1 MAEEQGII
9 NYDPATTNLLLDRM
23 YRNRDSFP
31 FDTEVKPE
39 SEKGITS
46 GAVYKA
52 LNDLGGGGTDD
63 YNELN
68 NKPSIN
74 NVPLE
79 GSKSLDDLGIQKKG
93 DYATKDELKNATPS
107 IGENGNWYI
116 GGSDT
121 GKSSKGADG
130 VSLGEIALVQETGTG
145 SGSEKRVISQKVV
158 SEKLSELEKK
168 LGNNDNAD
176 KILGKK
182 GTAETILDTTIN
194 ASTGEVISSAA
205 WKSFSADVSGYGKI
219 KCTVGFAGS
228 DYNVGLA
235 FYDGED
241 AYISGYYKLENRG
254 YEKVMLVIPENAKT
268 AKWSWL
274 DNGDEPFKYDG
285 EYELIPIPSLSSD
298 LVLYKEK
305 TLTEF
310 NDNVSKVLEGLNS
323 ENINGTANLI
333 DNYAVKYESGELMS
347 STTWKSFS
355 ANVLG
360 YRKIKCKIG
369 VTPTTNI
376 GIAFY
381 DNEDAY
387 ISGYGENNSAYYID
401 AELDIPKNAKTAKW
415 SWLKAG
421 NENQPFE
428 YNGDYELIPK
438 PAVSS
443 RSVSYRN
450 MTQEEFNMEVERNL
464 DELSG
469 FTGSINNIEGVVDHN
484 TENLLDPDGTEKTF
498 NDGVNSFSP
507 PNEGYELSNRIDA
520 AAGEWFTRTGTATGM
535 IVVTDS
541 EDKNGQ
547 RLTGEGGATL
557 GNSFQIPREMSWVR
571 YIRIAVQVAGAKDGS
586 VVICRGKHAF
596 TGEERGDY
604 ITVPSLRVEKRN
616 LAKDV
621 AYLSA
626 PDGTYW
632 ELYIDGNHSLQIREV
647 DPDVIPPSELPSNW
661 DEIKVEGS
669 FNGFFDRF
677 NIMTKDFLIDMNQN
691 GPVRVKPIVP
701 SLTSEYDNFEHFYTP
716 ENKERYVVATNE
728 DVAGT
733 GSKYITIFDENF
745 SIIDKNIGMT
755 GNASGIDSHDFIYIS
770 DTHLI
775 LLNSMNANVNI
786 GGAGMK
792 NIRGATI
799 QEIVKQNGEWK
810 SVGWF
815 AVTDYPQLCTDA
827 FGEMGDAVDSH
838 PNTIG
843 LDYDG
848 NLILNMRNWDTWIK
862 IRRVDNGD
870 GTYTLGSATK
880 DYSEA
885 VIGRVGGRHNS
896 AYIDAKRVLGEGFSF
911 TDIPSGLT
919 EVSSDEWEEWQFFHP
934 HDVKYWGMKEIGSK
948 EYPTYTIFD
957 NNYWTGNSYVPNAF
971 NSENR
976 RNNHGNNPQGGNY
989 NYYNESLSSNAK
1001 YKERT
1006 VSRVVQMSIDWENK
1020 KVVDYKIYVLPQM
1033 YSKEQCGATMYDEG
1047 ILSIAYS
1054 YNGMWGLWNFN
1065 EESEI
1070 SGHVYKGAKMLFQ
1083 AQYSKHRTCYRANTY
1098 KLK

>member
-1 MAEEQGII
+1 MAARKVQLKDNSG
-9 NYDPATTNLLLDRM
+9 NKAYP
-23 YRNRDSFP
+23 
-31 FDTEVKPE
+31 V
-39 SEKGITS
+39 TS
-46 GAVYKA
+46 SACVGMS
-52 LNDLGGGGTDD
+52 D
-63 YNELN
+63 
-68 NKPSIN
+68 
-74 NVPLE
+74 
-79 GSKSLDDLGIQKKG
+79 GSGSLDEYVKKFEARGYIFAGI
-93 DYATKDELKNATPS
+93 ATPS
-107 IGENGNWYI
+107 TNPGVPDGNVFYLATEAGTYANFSGI
-116 GGSDT
+116 
-121 GKSSKGADG
+121 
-130 VSLGEIALVQETGTG
+130 EIATGEAVILEWRGSWVKKITGFATQEQIT
-145 SGSEKRVISQKVV
+145 
-158 SEKLSELEKK
+158 ELEKK
-168 LGNNDNAD
+168 LGNNDNVD

-182 GTAETILDTTIN
+182 GTAEPILYKAIN

-205 WKSFSADVSGYGKI
+205 WKSFSADVSGYRKI

-228 DYNVGLA
+228 NINVGLA
-235 FYDGED
+235 LYDGED
-241 AYISGYYKLENRG
+241 TYISGYYKLENRG

-333 DNYAVKYESGELMS
+333 DNYFVKYESGELIS

-355 ANVLG
+355 ANVLD

-369 VTPTTNI
+369 VTTTTNV

-381 DNEDAY
+381 DNEDVY

-415 SWLKAG
+415 SWLKVG

-443 RSVSYRN
+443 RSVSYGN

-498 NDGVNSFSP
+498 NDGTNSFSP

-547 RLTGEGGATL
+547 RLTGKGGATL

-669 FNGFFDRF
+669 FNGLFDRF

-745 SIIDKNIGMT
+745 NVIDKNIGMT
-755 GNASGIDSHDFIYIS
+755 GNVSGIDSHDFIYIS

-799 QEIVKQNGEWK
+799 QEIVKQNGVWK

-827 FGEMGDAVDSH
+827 FGEMGDVVDSH

-896 AYIDAKRVLGEGFSF
+896 AYIDAKRVLGEGFTF

-919 EVSSDEWEEWQFFHP
+919 DVSSDEWEEWQFFHP
-934 HDVKYWGMKEIGSK
+934 HDVKYWGMKEIGRK

-957 NNYWTGNSYVPNAF
+957 NNYWTGNSYVNNAF

-976 RNNHGNNPQGGNY
+976 RNNYGNNPQGGNY

-1006 VSRVVQMSIDWENK
+1006 VSRVVQMSIDWESK

-1065 EESEI
+1065 EDSELL
-1070 SGHVYKGAKMLFQ
+1070 GHVYKGAKMLFQ
-1083 AQYSKHRTCYRANTY
+1083 AQYSKHRICYRANTY